1 MKLKTKLT
9 ILCAALLFAVAVS
22 LTAAMLWQ
30 VREQSYEALF
40 GSTEETLNDLVDDFG
55 AAVYRSSTDGLDSL
69 SRKVLLTYCFRSCS
83 VPGSALTVNG
93 ECLSASARI
102 DPERYLDVH
111 YGGIQS
117 ARACA
122 GGRHFLI
129 LGRVTDAWGM
139 DCSVYL
145 VADATYIYSQ
155 LWQLSGRFALLA
167 LSIGLLGLAAVY
179 WMISRTL
186 RPLSRLSEA
195 AGSIADGNYSQRV
208 PVVFQD
214 EVSTLAGNFNR
225 MALAVETHVDTL
237 REQNERQKLF
247 VGAVTHELKTPL
259 TSLLLNVNTLR
270 NVYLPEEKQ
279 EALLTSMDA
288 QLHWLE
294 TMVRKLLTLLSMKKN
309 AKMTP
314 VSVPELLT
322 QVRELTRPVV
332 EKYGTSLEITCN
344 GDILPVDKDLMC
356 IALVNL
362 VENSAKASA
371 PGQTIRIQASQTGFA
386 VSDHGR
392 GIPEKDLERVTDP
405 FYMGDPSRSKAN
417 GGFGLGLALVR
428 EIAAVHGGALTLE
441 SSVGEGTTAR
451 IVIGNQTVTCR

>member
-30 VREQSYEALF
+30 VREQSYEALLQ
-40 GSTEETLNDLVDDFG
+40 STEETLNDLVDDFG
-55 AAVYRSSTDGLDSL
+55 TAVYRSSTDGLDSL
-69 SRKVLLTYCFRSCS
+69 SRKVLLTYRFRSCS
-83 VPGSALTVNG
+83 VPGSALVVNG
-93 ECLSASARI
+93 ECLSASAQI

-111 YGGIQS
+111 YGGTQS

-129 LGRVTDAWGM
+129 LGRVTDVWGM

-145 VADATYIYSQ
+145 AADATYIYSQ

-167 LSIGLLGLAAVY
+167 LTIGLLGLGAVY

-208 PVVFQD
+208 PVVSQD
-214 EVSTLAGNFNR
+214 EVGTLAGNFNR

-309 AKMTP
+309 AKIAP

-322 QVRELTRPVV
+322 QVRELTRPIM

-371 PGQTIRIQASQTGFA
+371 PGQTIRIQASEMGFT
-386 VSDHGR
+386 VTDHGR
-392 GIPEKDLERVTDP
+392 GIPEKDLQRVTDP

-428 EIAAVHGGALTLE
+428 EIAAVHGGTLTLE
-441 SSVGEGTTAR
+441 STLGEGTTAR

>member
-30 VREQSYEALF
+30 VREQSYEALL

-55 AAVYRSSTDGLDSL
+55 TAVYRSSTDGLDSL

-83 VPGSALTVNG
+83 VPGSALVVNG
-93 ECLSASARI
+93 ECLSASAQI
-102 DPERYLDVH
+102 DPERYLDAR
-111 YGGIQS
+111 YGSTQS
-117 ARACA
+117 ARAYA

-129 LGRVTDAWGM
+129 LGRVTDVWGM
-139 DCSVYL
+139 NCSVYL
-145 VADATYIYSQ
+145 AVDATYIYSQ

-167 LSIGLLGLAAVY
+167 LSIGLLGLGAVY

-208 PVVFQD
+208 PVVSQD
-214 EVSTLAGNFNR
+214 EVGTLAGNFNR

-294 TMVRKLLTLLSMKKN
+294 TMVRKLLT
-309 AKMTP
+309 
-314 VSVPELLT
+314 
-322 QVRELTRPVV
+322 RPIM

-371 PGQTIRIQASQTGFA
+371 PGQTIRIQASEMGFT
-386 VSDHGR
+386 VTDHGR
-392 GIPEKDLERVTDP
+392 GIPEKDLQRVTDP

-428 EIAAVHGGALTLE
+428 EIAAVHGGTLTLE
-441 SSVGEGTTAR
+441 STLGEGTTAR

>member
-1 MKLKTKLT
+1 M
-9 ILCAALLFAVAVS
+9 A
-22 LTAAMLWQ
+22 
-30 VREQSYEALF
+30 E
-40 GSTEETLNDLVDDFG
+40 DFG
-55 AAVYRSSTDGLDSL
+55 TAVYRSPADGLDAL
-69 SRKVLLTYCFRSCS
+69 SRKALLTYCFRSCG
-83 VPGSALTVNG
+83 VPGSALVVNG
-93 ECLSASARI
+93 ECLSASAQI
-102 DPERYLDVH
+102 DPEEYLDVH
-111 YGGIQS
+111 YGGTQS
-117 ARACA
+117 ARAYVD
-122 GGRHFLI
+122 GKHFLI
-129 LGRVTDAWGM
+129 LGKAADIREM
-139 DCSVYL
+139 DCGVYL
-145 VADATYIYSQ
+145 VADATYLYSQ

-167 LSIGLLGLAAVY
+167 LTIGLLGLGAVS

-195 AGSIADGNYSQRV
+195 AGSIADGNYSRRV
-208 PVVFQD
+208 PVVSRD
-214 EVSTLAGNFNR
+214 EVGVLAQNFNQ

-279 EALLTSMDA
+279 EALLGSMDA
-288 QLHWLE
+288 RLHWLE

-309 AKMTP
+309 AKLVP
-314 VSVPELLT
+314 ASVPELLT
-322 QVRELTRPVV
+322 QVRELTRPIM
-332 EKYGTSLEITCN
+332 ERYGTSLEITCN
-344 GDILPVDKDLMC
+344 GDILSVDKDLMC

-371 PGQTIRIQASQTGFA
+371 PGQTIRIQASETGFT
-386 VSDHGR
+386 VTDRGR
-392 GIPEKDLERVTDP
+392 GIPEKDLQRVTDP

-428 EIAAVHGGALTLE
+428 EIAAVHGGTLTLE
-441 SSVGEGTTAR
+441 STVGEGTTAR